1 MFNGSVF
8 ALIVFSF
15 NTCSTLYIPCCSI
28 VHPLELVDATLC
40 LVAYHSSLIIQL
52 RKKMGKSERRVIDNN
67 VEKKHRTGT
76 GYYESDILRAK
87 GSSSSRVW
95 TAGVRKASSY
105 KESVASARNRKSL
118 WMSAILWWSVSQ
130 WSVKAVWCKVTT
142 SFPECGARRVGEN
155 PGNEVGKVK
164 ICRPSW

>member
-52 RKKMGKSERRVIDNN
+52 RKKMGK
-67 VEKKHRTGT
+67 KWK
-76 GYYESDILRAK
+76 ESDKTTMLTKATNWDRVLRVWYPVSKGFIFEPSVNCRRAK
-87 GSSSSRVW
+87 SQLIQ
-95 TAGVRKASSY
+95 RKCRLCTQQ
-105 KESVASARNRKSL
+105 EITLNVGNSVVISQSV
-118 WMSAILWWSVSQ
+118 VSQ
-130 WSVKAVWCKVTT
+130 GSVMQSYDLVPRVRSET
-142 SFPECGARRVGEN
+142 GRREPWKRGWQ
-155 PGNEVGKVK
+155 
-164 ICRPSW
+164 S